1 MNSGIENF
9 ENNIESP
16 SFDHYFQEELTY
28 MREMGKVFSDAYPML
43 APFLG
48 KEGNDPDVE
57 RLLEGFSFIASRIR
71 QQLDGT
77 LANFAQEIN
86 QLVWPQLQRPIP
98 SFSIAQFLPLMNNVS
113 SRQTINSGSEVTS
126 VAVQGTQCK
135 FSTCYDVNVFPL
147 FVKDVSSNTTDG
159 ISTIEIILSSSEVQ
173 SLEQMDLQTI
183 RFYIN
188 TSIANR
194 SKLYQLL
201 FSKIDSVG
209 ITLQAGQKM
218 NSARFPAEIITP
230 VGYTPNTSILPITDN
245 SLFANQLLL
254 EYFCFPEKH
263 LFFDINIGELI
274 AKDFEFETLTISIK
288 QKLNSGKIDRLSK
301 STFLLHCTPMA
312 NLFDM
317 DANPIELNGKQLEYS
332 VSPACQAREHY
343 NIYSIDSV
351 LAIMN
356 GGRISKKLAQLHSLD
371 SNDIPDF
378 DINQSDNYYQLKIR
392 SSVVGGIDNVLLFH
406 ADSTNAHQQTT
417 ISTQLTCTNHDLPAE
432 LKLDDIV
439 IAGTG
444 IPATVNVTN
453 ITIPTKSIS
462 PDIGGSSQWQ
472 MLSNISS
479 NFLFSTNEK
488 NLKLL
493 LSSFNISAKK
503 DRYAAR
509 DLSKK
514 IDSISRVECRPITKM
529 ICGTPVHGYC
539 VDINVNGNCYLNEG
553 DMYIFFD
560 LLYQHFTFSVDVNTF
575 CILKVT
581 DLDTNEKYSWGL
593 GFCNE
598 NVNTSRI

>member
-1 MNSGIENF
+1 MNTGVENF

-16 SFDHYFQEELTY
+16 AFDNYFQEELTY
-28 MREMGKVFSDAYPML
+28 MREMGKVFSEAYPML

-77 LANFAQEIN
+77 LADFAQEIN

-98 SFSIAQFLPLMNNVS
+98 SFSIAQFLPLKDNVS

-147 FVKDVSSNTTDG
+147 TVKDISSNTSDG
-159 ISTIEIILSSSEVQ
+159 ISVIQIILSSSEVQ

-194 SKLYQLL
+194 SNLYQLL
-201 FSKIDSVG
+201 FSKSESVEL
-209 ITLQAGQKM
+209 TLQSDQKTISVILPIE
-218 NSARFPAEIITP
+218 NITP
-230 VGYTPNTSILPITDN
+230 VGYTSNTSLLPITDN

-263 LFFDINIGELI
+263 MFFDINVGESI

-288 QKLNSGKIDRLSK
+288 QKTNNGKMDRLSK
-301 STFLLHCTPMA
+301 STFLLYCTPIA
-312 NLFDM
+312 NIFDM
-317 DANPIELNGKQLEYS
+317 DANPIDLNANHLEYV
-332 VSPACQAREHY
+332 VSPACKAREHY

-356 GGRISKKLAQLHSLD
+356 GGRISKQLAQLHSLD
-371 SNDIPDF
+371 CNDIPDF
-378 DINQSDNYYQLKIR
+378 DINQRDNFYQLKIR
-392 SSVVGGIDNVLLFH
+392 PSVVGGIDNILLFH
-406 ADSTNAHQQTT
+406 ADSTNACQQTT

-439 IAGTG
+439 IAGVG

-462 PDIGGSSQWQ
+462 PNIDGSSQWQ
-472 MLSNISS
+472 MLSNMST
-479 NFLFSTNEK
+479 NFLYSTNEK

-493 LSSFNISAKK
+493 LSSFNIAAKK
-503 DRYAAR
+503 NRYAAR
-509 DLSKK
+509 ELAKK

-529 ICGTPVHGYC
+529 IYGAPVQGYC

-560 LLYQHFTFSVDVNTF
+560 LLYQHFKFSVDVNTF
-575 CILKVT
+575 CVLKVT
-581 DLDTNEKYSWGL
+581 DIDANENYSWG
-593 GFCNE
+593 
-598 NVNTSRI
+598 